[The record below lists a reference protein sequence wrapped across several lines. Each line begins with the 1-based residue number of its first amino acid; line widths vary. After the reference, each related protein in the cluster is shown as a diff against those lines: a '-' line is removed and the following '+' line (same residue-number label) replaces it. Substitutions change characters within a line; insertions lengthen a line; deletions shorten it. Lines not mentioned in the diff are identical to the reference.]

1 MFSPNL
7 GKAERAF
14 RLVVGAVLAAW
25 VLVQPE
31 PGAVEAIAGIAALF
45 LVLNA
50 LSARC
55 YLWRALGLNSC
66 QRPAGER

>member
-7 GKAERAF
+7 GKAERAV
-14 RLVVGAVLAAW
+14 RLVLGLALGSW
-25 VLVQPE
+25 VIAQPA
-31 PGAVEAIAGIAALF
+31 PGALEAIVGLASLF

-66 QRPAGER
+66 QRTAREG